1 LKGLR
6 EELHRAWTR
15 TELAV
20 VGVAIVEVVVLV
32 FGLLLVAVAVRL
44 WLGKEAKVPWRRMA

>member
-1 LKGLR
+1 
-6 EELHRAWTR
+6 
-15 TELAV
+15 V

-32 FGLLLVAVAVRL
+32 FGLLLVVVAVRL